1 MSWGLVIGAGV
12 SAVAGY
18 AKSRSDKKKLED
30 QREHDAAMTE
40 EEHWRAMQR
49 DQHSAAL
56 SDFYSRRDR
65 AEAQRGLDEFRKF
78 STVQDFAPGYVN
90 DNPRI
95 EQPVL
100 PDLNDYGTDPN
111 AVVEHQG
118 GGSKG
123 QSFLKRRL
131 DPLKIF

>member
-1 MSWGLVIGAGV
+1 MSEVWVAAVVGAVG
-12 SAVAGY
+12 SY
-18 AKSRSDKKKLED
+18 ASSRSQKKALKD

-40 EEHWRAMQR
+40 EESWRSMQR
-49 DQHSAAL
+49 EQHSAAL
-56 SDFYSRRDR
+56 SDFYNRRDR

-111 AVVEHQG
+111 AVVENQG

-123 QSFLKRRL
+123 QSFLERRL